1 MISKSFAIDFVREI
15 IYRELELKHLEDD
28 TYIGG
33 ENDISLFSFYEQLKN
48 QDQVNRYVERFRDL
62 TEQANRSSLI
72 ANGVILAPENPTITN
87 LYSSLIMPLTFQTT
101 FRTTLED
108 RELVVKAMHYLFD
121 KLKGKS
127 VNVAELDD
135 GSLFYLRKMGNNKEP
150 MSVVGSQMLP
160 ENGMWTGVDTIE
172 NSFARTNL
180 IKNKT
185 YNADFNAL
193 EKDTWYCL
201 GKTNDILSKLSD
213 MTPNSA
219 GNVIDIQLGYWQDER
234 FDLKITDTEDF
245 EDEYVSVYGPRLV
258 ISNSLIGISNY
269 EETDD
274 PTDWVN
280 NWNWNGLTN
289 KYVWVKFTSKTLDD
303 TYTYN
308 EDYLATLFVGNVL
321 FLDEISKVIYN
332 VFFQELQETY
342 FKDLFP
348 DFVYYRYRGHIKA
361 AVKDTENSGTST
373 YYYKVY
379 DTTESD
385 LVIPLP
391 ETGLYIDSMYKVSIS
406 FDSERV
412 ETPITL
418 NEKETCVVSFGGSAT
433 LVDKDTKLGNDL
445 VQISISKKKIVKST
459 DFVYSNN
466 KYYLEP
472 LELPSG
478 NNIGT
483 EMNQLLSNKFINN
496 SHASSLSP
504 SLQYTFVC
512 SDKIKLLQELYD
524 YARYGI
530 NGVDNDMVSPNT
542 IYEITETWS
551 ANGVVSTKT
560 FLGKIVESIDIENNE
575 NDVLTITIPI
585 QIQGENN

>member
-1 MISKSFAIDFVREI
+1 MIIKSFAIDFIREI

-108 RELVVKAMHYLFD
+108 RDLVVKAMHYLFD

-172 NSFARTNL
+172 NSFARETI
-180 IKNKT
+180 IKEKT
-185 YNADFNAL
+185 YTTFNDLVANV
-193 EKDTWYCL
+193 YYSL
-201 GKTNDILSKLSD
+201 GTCSNIKTKLSQL
-213 MTPNSA
+213 TPNGNNDMIYVVGAENESDYEIKLVANDNNIIKQQVCRTLHFKA
-219 GNVIDIQLGYWQDER
+219 GTLEIEW
-234 FDLKITDTEDF
+234 
-245 EDEYVSVYGPRLV
+245 
-258 ISNSLIGISNY
+258 
-269 EETDD
+269 
-274 PTDWVN
+274 
-280 NWNWNGLTN
+280 
-289 KYVWVKFTSKTLDD
+289 LDD
-303 TYTYN
+303 ENQTQTWSTSWDQLISYGS
-308 EDYLATLFVGNVL
+308 TLFINIKVKEYQTSYNINELAKLVVGFSY